1 MRFLIFF
8 LVPVLSISQNS
19 KIDSLVTLLE
29 LKNKDEKLLILIGES
44 YASQK
49 KWDSAIFYYKKL
61 VDIKPNNANYLY
73 RLGGSQAAN
82 SESASTLK
90 ALSLINS
97 AKVNLIKS
105 SNIDKSD
112 IYSRWALV
120 QILLELPNFF
130 GGDDELAFKFSEEIY
145 KISKFHGLIS
155 KSYIHNFLNEFDKAE
170 QTERII
176 IDLLNTNKRF
186 FDYNHFNF
194 LIAKFLSKDSHAD
207 YSLSNSYLNIYI
219 DNHSHIDRVSKA
231 EAYYYLAFNN
241 FKLNDDNCSR
251 YLTKSIELLKSQK
264 QNKNLSNKIEKLK
277 ILLEQ

>member
-1 MRFLIFF
+1 MRFLVFF

-29 LKNKDEKLLILIGES
+29 LKNKDEKLLILMGES

-73 RLGGSQAAN
+73 RLGGSQAAH
-82 SESASTLK
+82 SESASTFK

-112 IYSRWALV
+112 IYSRWVLV

-155 KSYIHNFLNEFDKAE
+155 KSYMHNFLNEFDKAE

-194 LIAKFLSKDSHAD
+194 LIAKFLSKDSNAD

-241 FKLNDDNCSR
+241 FKLNEDNSSR
-251 YLTKSIELLKSQK
+251 YLMKSIELLKSQK

>member
-8 LVPVLSISQNS
+8 LVPVLLISQNS

-82 SESASTLK
+82 SESASTFK

-219 DNHSHIDRVSKA
+219 DNHSHIDRVSMA

-241 FKLNDDNCSR
+241 FKLNDDNSSR

>member
-1 MRFLIFF
+1 MRVLLFL
-8 LVPVLSISQNS
+8 LLPVLLMSQNS

-29 LKNKDEKLLILIGES
+29 LNKNDEKLLISIGES

-61 VDIKPNNANYLY
+61 VAINPNNANYLY
-73 RLGGSQAAN
+73 RLGGSQAAH
-82 SESASTLK
+82 SESASTFK
-90 ALSLINS
+90 VLSLINS
-97 AKVNLIKS
+97 AKENLIKS

-120 QILLELPNFF
+120 QILLELPSFF
-130 GGDDELAFKFSEEIY
+130 GGDNDQALKFSDEIY
-145 KISKFHGLIS
+145 KISKLHGLIS
-155 KSYIHNFLNEFDKAE
+155 KSYIHNHLNEYDKAE

-176 IDLLNTNKRF
+176 IDFLKTNEGF

-207 YSLSNSYLNIYI
+207 YILSNLYLNTYI
-219 DNHSHIDRVSKA
+219 DNHSHVDRVSKA

-241 FKLNDDNCSR
+241 FKLDEDNSSR

-264 QNKNLSNKIEKLK
+264 QNKSLSNKIEKLK
-277 ILLEQ
+277 ILLEE

>member
-8 LVPVLSISQNS
+8 LVPVSLMSQNS

-29 LKNKDEKLLILIGES
+29 LNKKDQKLLISIGES
-44 YASQK
+44 YASEK
-49 KWDSAIFYYKKL
+49 KWDSAIFYYNKL
-61 VDIKPNNANYLY
+61 VAINPSNANYLY
-73 RLGGSQAAN
+73 RLGGSQAAH
-82 SESASTLK
+82 SESASTFK
-90 ALSLINS
+90 VLSLINS

-155 KSYIHNFLNEFDKAE
+155 KSYIYNFLNEFDKAE

-241 FKLNDDNCSR
+241 FKLNDDNSSR

>member
-1 MRFLIFF
+1 MRFLVFF

-73 RLGGSQAAN
+73 RLGGSQAAH
-82 SESASTLK
+82 SESASTFK

-194 LIAKFLSKDSHAD
+194 LIAKFLSKDSNAD

-241 FKLNDDNCSR
+241 FKLNEDNSSR

-264 QNKNLSNKIEKLK
+264 QNKSLSNKIEKLK
-277 ILLEQ
+277 ILLEE

>member
-8 LVPVLSISQNS
+8 LVPVLLISQNS

-29 LKNKDEKLLILIGES
+29 FNHKDEKLLISIGES

-61 VDIKPNNANYLY
+61 VNIKPNNANYLY
-73 RLGGSQAAN
+73 RLGGSQAAH
-82 SESASTLK
+82 SESASTFK
-90 ALSLINS
+90 VLSLINS

-155 KSYIHNFLNEFDKAE
+155 KSYIHNYLKEYDKAE

-207 YSLSNSYLNIYI
+207 YILSNSYLNIYI
-219 DNHSHIDRVSKA
+219 DNHSHVDRVSKA
-231 EAYYYLAFNN
+231 I
-241 FKLNDDNCSR
+241 D
-251 YLTKSIELLKSQK
+251 LLKSQK
-264 QNKNLSNKIEKLK
+264 QKKSLSNKIEKLK

>member
-1 MRFLIFF
+1 MRFLVFF

-29 LKNKDEKLLILIGES
+29 LKNKDEKLLILTGES
-44 YASQK
+44 YAAQK
-49 KWDSAIFYYKKL
+49 KWDSAIFFYKKL

-82 SESASTLK
+82 SESASTFK

-145 KISKFHGLIS
+145 KISKLHGLIS

-219 DNHSHIDRVSKA
+219 DNHSHIDRVSRA

-241 FKLNDDNCSR
+241 FKLNDDNSSK

>member
-8 LVPVLSISQNS
+8 LVPVLLISQNS

-44 YASQK
+44 YAAQK

-155 KSYIHNFLNEFDKAE
+155 KSYIYNFLNEFDKAE

-241 FKLNDDNCSR
+241 FKLNDDNSSR

>member
-1 MRFLIFF
+1 MRFLVFF

-29 LKNKDEKLLILIGES
+29 LKNKDEKLLILMGES

-73 RLGGSQAAN
+73 RLGGSQAAH
-82 SESASTLK
+82 SESASTFK

-112 IYSRWALV
+112 IYSRWVLV

-155 KSYIHNFLNEFDKAE
+155 KSYIHNFLNEYDKAE

-176 IDLLNTNKRF
+176 IDLLNTNNRF

-207 YSLSNSYLNIYI
+207 YNLSNSYLNIYI

-241 FKLNDDNCSR
+241 FKLNEDNSSR
-251 YLTKSIELLKSQK
+251 YLMKSIELLKSQK

>member
-8 LVPVLSISQNS
+8 LVPVLLISQNS

-44 YASQK
+44 YACQK

-61 VDIKPNNANYLY
+61 VNIKPNNANYLY
-73 RLGGSQAAN
+73 RLGGSQAAH
-82 SESASTLK
+82 SESASTFK
-90 ALSLINS
+90 VLSLINS

-155 KSYIHNFLNEFDKAE
+155 KSYIYNFLNEFDKAE

-241 FKLNDDNCSR
+241 FKLNDDNS
-251 YLTKSIELLKSQK
+251 
-264 QNKNLSNKIEKLK
+264 
-277 ILLEQ
+277 

>member
-241 FKLNDDNCSR
+241 FKLNDDNSSR